1 MRVFS
6 KTFSSFYR
14 SYVSLL
20 HGLDGF
26 PFVLG
31 YPCEGFTSE
40 KVLPYIFLLRGR
52 KTGKRRPNYAA
63 VFLFLKQFPC
73 KVGNTDSGVIQLR
86 STVLKSI
93 AVIPLHPLEEL
104 VLVAL
109 KLCKDLAR
117 SLAEQQE
124 RNILLYDRSV
134 FSTICS

>member
-1 MRVFS
+1 MLS
-6 KTFSSFYR
+6 
-14 SYVSLL
+14 
-20 HGLDGF
+20 
-26 PFVLG
+26 
-31 YPCEGFTSE
+31 
-40 KVLPYIFLLRGR
+40 YIFLLRGR

-86 STVLKSI
+86 CTVIKSI

-134 FSTICS
+134 FLNNLLVTQVGNNGILLCTRVAGVFVFHPDHLAVSLKCFCQGVKI